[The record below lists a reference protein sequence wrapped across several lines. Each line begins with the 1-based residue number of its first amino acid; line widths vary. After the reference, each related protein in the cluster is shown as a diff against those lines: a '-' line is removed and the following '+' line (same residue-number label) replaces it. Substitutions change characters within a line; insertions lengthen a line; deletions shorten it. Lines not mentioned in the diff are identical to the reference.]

1 MSLRGGVHNRTF
13 HLLLAH
19 VLQQAYPSVQE
30 AGAGLS
36 ISAVASGNFSFAP
49 KTAIVV
55 NLELMAELQALDCA
69 GQLSAATFADAVLR
83 SQPNFLV
90 HGLLPLLEPADPQMS
105 AVRSKL
111 IADGTLL
118 LLYWRRL
125 PCHGCYLANT
135 FALKMLFFCFF

>member
-1 MSLRGGVHNRTF
+1 
-13 HLLLAH
+13 
-19 VLQQAYPSVQE
+19 VQE

-55 NLELMAELQALDCA
+55 NLELMAELQALDSV

-90 HGLLPLLEPADPQMS
+90 HGLLPLLEPAAPQMG

-111 IADGTLL
+111 IADGTLF

-125 PCHGCYLANT
+125 PCHGCCLANT
-135 FALKMLFFCFF
+135 FALKMLFSVSFRFRALVCT